1 MRILSSCSTW
11 IQAEGEANLK
21 EESNPQKS
29 SISGVFVIGAWLSIL
44 FILVIIYSEYLAK
57 QRHPNIDAEA
67 VSDSSGYTL
76 VLQQNRQ
83 GHYLL
88 DGLINGE
95 TVTFLLDTGA
105 TSVSIPAHLATRLGL
120 ESGRPFPVMTANGT
134 VTVYETKVPTLI
146 LGNIPFNNVQAHL
159 NPGMRS
165 DKILLGMNVLKD
177 LQFTQTNQQLT
188 ITIPR

>member
-1 MRILSSCSTW
+1 
-11 IQAEGEANLK
+11 
-21 EESNPQKS
+21 
-29 SISGVFVIGAWLSIL
+29 
-44 FILVIIYSEYLAK
+44 
-57 QRHPNIDAEA
+57 
-67 VSDSSGYTL
+67 
-76 VLQQNRQ
+76 
-83 GHYLL
+83 
-88 DGLINGE
+88 
-95 TVTFLLDTGA
+95 
-105 TSVSIPAHLATRLGL
+105 
-120 ESGRPFPVMTANGT
+120 MTANGT